1 MMKID
6 LNQST
11 GQYMDIVLHKN
22 EKLLDHVFYII
33 LHLLQLY
40 DSYYFM
46 IIAYVPQTNLCF
58 SMALL
63 YYIADA
69 L

>member
-6 LNQST
+6 LNQSI
-11 GQYMDIVLHKN
+11 GQHTDIVLHKN
-22 EKLLDHVFYII
+22 EKLLDHLL

-58 SMALL
+58 YMDLL